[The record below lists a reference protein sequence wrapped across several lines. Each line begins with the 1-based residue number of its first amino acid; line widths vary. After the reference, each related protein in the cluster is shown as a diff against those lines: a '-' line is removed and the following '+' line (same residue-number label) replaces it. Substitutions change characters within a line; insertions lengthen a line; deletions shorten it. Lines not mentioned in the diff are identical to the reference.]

1 MEALNEIN
9 AIGQTIGLETRRLR
23 DLQIDHGFP
32 IIEFRKIAT
41 PYGVRLLCVCDE
53 FKVFLPERF
62 SRLSD
67 ATIIELNSQE
77 LCLKYLGMQHST
89 YMVQFLPIQ
98 PTM

>member
-9 AIGQTIGLETRRLR
+9 TIGQTIGLETRRLR

-32 IIEFRKIAT
+32 IIEFRKINT
-41 PYGVRLLCVCDE
+41 RYGDRVLCVCDE

-67 ATIIELNSQE
+67 ATLAELNSQD

-89 YMVQFLPIQ
+89 HVVQFLPAQ
-98 PTM
+98 PNL